1 MSVKRTLKISLFALA
16 LSSVCSLSTA
26 FADDAIP
33 DPFAAVKAQNST
45 APAAN
50 QAQGVAPA
58 PIVVP
63 EPPQFEAQ
71 SWVLMDYYSGRVI
84 CEQNSHEKIWPASLT
99 KMMTAYVIG
108 MELKAGRLHM
118 DDDVTITEDAWAK
131 KYTDSS
137 KMFIEVGRTI
147 KVGDL
152 VRGIIIQS
160 GNDACVAMAI
170 HLAGTQEGFVSVM
183 NNYAAQLGL
192 KDTHFSN
199 VHGLFDEMNYS
210 SAYDMSIMARELV
223 RHEKI
228 LEFSSIYEDYLRK
241 NTAKKFWLV
250 NTNKLVKFYS
260 YIDGLKTGYTGNA
273 GYCLTATGMKN
284 DMRLISVVM
293 GEQNTDN
300 RTTDTLAMLDYGFN
314 MYSINKVVNKDK
326 SLGNVRVNL
335 GDIENV
341 DIMLEEDIT
350 ILNNNQKGKKNITY
364 EINTNNINAPVKK
377 GDVVGKIDVYEE
389 GRYLYS
395 RDITVMNDIEKANI
409 FKVFI
414 RNLRDIVGVKV

>member
-1 MSVKRTLKISLFALA
+1 MRKIWIFIFLILFIPIRVYGEELNLA
-16 LSSVCSLSTA
+16 ENAKSAILIETSTGEVMYQKNA
-26 FADDAIP
+26 
-33 DPFAAVKAQNST
+33 NERL
-45 APAAN
+45 APASMTKIMSLILIMEN
-50 QAQGVAPA
+50 IENGNLKWND
-58 PIVVP
+58 IVVV
-63 EPPQFEAQ
+63 
-71 SWVLMDYYSGRVI
+71 SK
-84 CEQNSHEKIWPASLT
+84 NASSMGGSQILLET
-99 KMMTAYVIG
+99 NEMMTV
-108 MELKAGRLHM
+108 E
-118 DDDVTITEDAWAK
+118 
-131 KYTDSS
+131 
-137 KMFIEVGRTI
+137 
-147 KVGDL
+147 DL
-152 VRGIIIQS
+152 VKGICIAS
-160 GNDACVAMAI
+160 GNDATVALAEKI
-170 HLAGTQEGFVSVM
+170 AGTEKAFVKLM
-183 NNYAAQLGL
+183 NDKAKSLGL
-192 KDTHFSN
+192 RNTNFMNST
-199 VHGLFDEMNYS
+199 GLDAEGHYS

-293 GEQNTDN
+293 GEENTDN

>member
-1 MSVKRTLKISLFALA
+1 MRKIWIFIFLILFIPIRVYGEELNLA
-16 LSSVCSLSTA
+16 ENAKSAILIEASTGEILYQKNA
-26 FADDAIP
+26 
-33 DPFAAVKAQNST
+33 NERL
-45 APAAN
+45 APASMTKIMSLILIMEN
-50 QAQGVAPA
+50 IENGNLKWND
-58 PIVVP
+58 IVVV
-63 EPPQFEAQ
+63 
-71 SWVLMDYYSGRVI
+71 SK
-84 CEQNSHEKIWPASLT
+84 NASSMGGSQIFLET
-99 KMMTAYVIG
+99 NEMMTV
-108 MELKAGRLHM
+108 E
-118 DDDVTITEDAWAK
+118 
-131 KYTDSS
+131 
-137 KMFIEVGRTI
+137 
-147 KVGDL
+147 DL
-152 VRGIIIQS
+152 VKGICIAS
-160 GNDACVAMAI
+160 GNDATVALAEKI
-170 HLAGTQEGFVSVM
+170 AGTEKAFVKLM
-183 NNYAAQLGL
+183 NDKAKSLGL
-192 KDTHFSN
+192 RNTNFMNST
-199 VHGLFDEMNYS
+199 GLDAEGHYS

-250 NTNKLVKFYS
+250 NTNRLVKFYS

-293 GEQNTDN
+293 GEENTDN

>member
-1 MSVKRTLKISLFALA
+1 MRKIWIFIFLILFIPIRVYGEELNLA
-16 LSSVCSLSTA
+16 ENAKSAILIEASTGEVMYQKNA
-26 FADDAIP
+26 
-33 DPFAAVKAQNST
+33 NERL
-45 APAAN
+45 APASMTKIMSLILIMEN
-50 QAQGVAPA
+50 IENGNLKWND
-58 PIVVP
+58 IVVV
-63 EPPQFEAQ
+63 
-71 SWVLMDYYSGRVI
+71 SK
-84 CEQNSHEKIWPASLT
+84 NASSMGGSQIFLET
-99 KMMTAYVIG
+99 NEMMTV
-108 MELKAGRLHM
+108 E
-118 DDDVTITEDAWAK
+118 
-131 KYTDSS
+131 
-137 KMFIEVGRTI
+137 
-147 KVGDL
+147 DL
-152 VRGIIIQS
+152 VKGICIAS
-160 GNDACVAMAI
+160 GNDATVALAEKI
-170 HLAGTQEGFVSVM
+170 AGTEKAFVKLM
-183 NNYAAQLGL
+183 NDKAKSLGL
-192 KDTHFSN
+192 RNTNFVN
-199 VHGLFDEMNYS
+199 ATGLDAEGHYS

-250 NTNKLVKFYS
+250 NTNRLVKFYS

-293 GEQNTDN
+293 GEGNTDN

-314 MYSINKVVNKDK
+314 MYSIDKVVNKDK

-364 EINTNNINAPVKK
+364 EINTNSIIAPVKK
-377 GDVVGKIDVYEE
+377 GDVVGKLDVYEE

-395 RDITVMNDIEKANI
+395 RDITVMNNIGKANI
-409 FKVFI
+409 FKVFV
-414 RNLRDIVGVKV
+414 RNLRDIMGVKV

>member
-1 MSVKRTLKISLFALA
+1 MRKIWIFIFLILFIPIRVYGEELNLA
-16 LSSVCSLSTA
+16 ENAKSAILIEASTGEILYQKNA
-26 FADDAIP
+26 
-33 DPFAAVKAQNST
+33 NERL
-45 APAAN
+45 APASMTKIMSLILIMEN
-50 QAQGVAPA
+50 IENGNLKWND
-58 PIVVP
+58 IVVV
-63 EPPQFEAQ
+63 
-71 SWVLMDYYSGRVI
+71 SK
-84 CEQNSHEKIWPASLT
+84 NASSMGGSQIFLET
-99 KMMTAYVIG
+99 NEMMTV
-108 MELKAGRLHM
+108 E
-118 DDDVTITEDAWAK
+118 
-131 KYTDSS
+131 
-137 KMFIEVGRTI
+137 
-147 KVGDL
+147 DL
-152 VRGIIIQS
+152 VKGICIAS
-160 GNDACVAMAI
+160 GNDATVALAEKI
-170 HLAGTQEGFVSVM
+170 AGTEKAFVKLM
-183 NNYAAQLGL
+183 NDKAKSLGL
-192 KDTHFSN
+192 RNTNFMNST
-199 VHGLFDEMNYS
+199 GLDAEGHYS

-293 GEQNTDN
+293 GEENTDN

-377 GDVVGKIDVYEE
+377 GDVVGKLDVYEE

>member
-1 MSVKRTLKISLFALA
+1 MRKIWIFIFLILFIPIRVYGEELNLA
-16 LSSVCSLSTA
+16 ENAKSAILIETSTGEVMYQKNA
-26 FADDAIP
+26 
-33 DPFAAVKAQNST
+33 NERL
-45 APAAN
+45 APASMTKIMSLILIMEN
-50 QAQGVAPA
+50 IENGNLKWND
-58 PIVVP
+58 IVVV
-63 EPPQFEAQ
+63 
-71 SWVLMDYYSGRVI
+71 SK
-84 CEQNSHEKIWPASLT
+84 NASSMGGSQIFLET
-99 KMMTAYVIG
+99 NEMMTV
-108 MELKAGRLHM
+108 E
-118 DDDVTITEDAWAK
+118 
-131 KYTDSS
+131 
-137 KMFIEVGRTI
+137 
-147 KVGDL
+147 DL
-152 VRGIIIQS
+152 VKGICIAS
-160 GNDACVAMAI
+160 GNDATVALAEKI
-170 HLAGTQEGFVSVM
+170 AGTEKAFVKLM
-183 NNYAAQLGL
+183 NDKAKSLGL
-192 KDTHFSN
+192 RNTNFMNST
-199 VHGLFDEMNYS
+199 GLDAEGHYS

-293 GEQNTDN
+293 GEENTDN

-377 GDVVGKIDVYEE
+377 GDVVGKLDVYEE

-414 RNLRDIVGVKV
+414 RNLRDIMGVKV

>member
-1 MSVKRTLKISLFALA
+1 
-16 LSSVCSLSTA
+16 
-26 FADDAIP
+26 
-33 DPFAAVKAQNST
+33 
-45 APAAN
+45 
-50 QAQGVAPA
+50 
-58 PIVVP
+58 
-63 EPPQFEAQ
+63 
-71 SWVLMDYYSGRVI
+71 
-84 CEQNSHEKIWPASLT
+84 
-99 KMMTAYVIG
+99 MMTV
-108 MELKAGRLHM
+108 E
-118 DDDVTITEDAWAK
+118 
-131 KYTDSS
+131 
-137 KMFIEVGRTI
+137 
-147 KVGDL
+147 DL
-152 VRGIIIQS
+152 VKGICIAS
-160 GNDACVAMAI
+160 GNDATVALAEKI
-170 HLAGTQEGFVSVM
+170 AGTEKAFVKLM
-183 NNYAAQLGL
+183 NDKAKNLGL
-192 KDTHFSN
+192 KNTNFVN
-199 VHGLFDEMNYS
+199 ATGLDAEGHYS

-250 NTNKLVKFYS
+250 NTNRLVKFYS

-293 GEQNTDN
+293 GEENTDN

-314 MYSINKVVNKDK
+314 MYSVNKVVNKDK